1 MAPKLLSEPSILQLF
16 SYKVVTIS
24 KNKPTGVVFLQKRYQ
39 ILQTCFLFFFTLL
52 LGKLAYE
59 QLYHSALL
67 TNTLAA
73 DAPWL
78 IWLKQLLGQL
88 PF

>member
-1 MAPKLLSEPSILQLF
+1 M
-16 SYKVVTIS
+16 
-24 KNKPTGVVFLQKRYQ
+24 QKRYQ

-73 DAPWL
+73 DAPWI
-78 IWLKQLLGQL
+78 IWIKQLLARL

>member
-1 MAPKLLSEPSILQLF
+1 M
-16 SYKVVTIS
+16 
-24 KNKPTGVVFLQKRYQ
+24 QKRYQ

-59 QLYHSALL
+59 QLYHSAFL

-73 DAPWL
+73 DEPWI
-78 IWLKQLLGQL
+78 IWIKQLLARL

>member
-1 MAPKLLSEPSILQLF
+1 MALKLLSEPSILQLF
-16 SYKVVTIS
+16 CYKVVTIS
-24 KNKPTGVVFLQKRYQ
+24 KNDAKGVGFLQKRYQ
-39 ILQTCFLFFFTLL
+39 ILQSCFLFFFILL

-59 QLYHSALL
+59 QFYRSALI

-78 IWLKQLLGQL
+78 IWLRQLLRQL